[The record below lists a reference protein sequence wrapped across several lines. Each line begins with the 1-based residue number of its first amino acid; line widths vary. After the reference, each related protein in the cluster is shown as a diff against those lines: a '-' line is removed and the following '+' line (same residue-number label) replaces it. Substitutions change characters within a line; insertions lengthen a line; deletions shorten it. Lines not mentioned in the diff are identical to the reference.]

1 LLFLSEIGSFLDEI
15 CLSQQKNSALLQQ
28 LPKQIDRYHL
38 LFTDQGLLLA
48 FEKTERQQ
56 QIISAESFADSGL
69 MIHIKK
75 EIIKIQ
81 LLGFNRTF
89 NVLSLPL

>member
-1 LLFLSEIGSFLDEI
+1 LLFLSEIASFLDEI
-15 CLSQQKNSALLQQ
+15 CPSRQKNNVLLQQ

-38 LFTDQGLLLA
+38 FFTDQGLLLA

-56 QIISAESFADSGL
+56 RIISAESFADSGL
-69 MIHIKK
+69 MIYMEK
-75 EIIKIQ
+75 EIIKMQ